1 MALINLHLN
10 IDDEYK
16 KLLQD
21 LYKLIVIVCVF
32 QAMIYYS
39 DSKNL
44 LNNSLNGELL
54 NDDLLILIIYIMIAL
69 SSYYFVFE
77 KIFTIE

>member
-21 LYKLIVIVCVF
+21 LYKLIVILCVF

-44 LNNSLNGELL
+44 LNHSLNGELL
-54 NDDLLILIIYIMIAL
+54 NDDLLVLIIYIMIAL
-69 SSYYFVFE
+69 SSYYFIFE
-77 KIFTIE
+77 KILKIE

>member
-10 IDDEYK
+10 IDEEYK

-21 LYKLIVIVCVF
+21 LYKLIVILCVF

-39 DSKNL
+39 DNKNL
-44 LNNSLNGELL
+44 LNNSLNGVLL
-54 NDDLLILIIYIMIAL
+54 NDDLLVLIIYIMIAL

-77 KIFTIE
+77 KIFKIE

>member
-44 LNNSLNGELL
+44 VNNSLNGELL
-54 NDDLLILIIYIMIAL
+54 NDDLLVLIIYIMIAL

-77 KIFTIE
+77 KIFKIE

>member
-1 MALINLHLN
+1 MALINLYLN
-10 IDDEYK
+10 IDAEYK

-54 NDDLLILIIYIMIAL
+54 NDDLLVLIIYIMIAL

-77 KIFTIE
+77 KIFKIE

>member
-10 IDDEYK
+10 IDEEYK

-39 DSKNL
+39 DNKNL
-44 LNNSLNGELL
+44 LNNSLNGVLL
-54 NDDLLILIIYIMIAL
+54 NDDLLVLILYIMVAL

-77 KIFTIE
+77 KIFKIE

>member
-77 KIFTIE
+77 KIFKIE

>member
-10 IDDEYK
+10 IDEEYK

-39 DSKNL
+39 DNINL
-44 LNNSLNGELL
+44 LNHSLNGELL
-54 NDDLLILIIYIMIAL
+54 NDDLLVLIIYIMIAL

-77 KIFTIE
+77 KIFKIE

>member
-39 DSKNL
+39 DNKNL

-54 NDDLLILIIYIMIAL
+54 NDDLLVLIIYIIIAL
-69 SSYYFVFE
+69 ASYYFVFE
-77 KIFTIE
+77 KIFKIE

>member
-21 LYKLIVIVCVF
+21 LYKLIVILCVF
-32 QAMIYYS
+32 QAMIYFS

-54 NDDLLILIIYIMIAL
+54 NDDLLVLIIYIMIAL

-77 KIFTIE
+77 KIFKIE

>member
-21 LYKLIVIVCVF
+21 LYKLIVILCVF

-77 KIFTIE
+77 KIFKIE

>member
-44 LNNSLNGELL
+44 LN
-54 NDDLLILIIYIMIAL
+54 DDLLVLIIYIMIAL

-77 KIFTIE
+77 KIFKIE

>member
-32 QAMIYYS
+32 QALIYYS
-39 DSKNL
+39 DNKNL
-44 LNNSLNGELL
+44 LNHSLNGELL
-54 NDDLLILIIYIMIAL
+54 NDDLLVLIIYIMIAL

-77 KIFTIE
+77 KIFKIE

>member
-54 NDDLLILIIYIMIAL
+54 NDDLLVLILYIMIAL

-77 KIFTIE
+77 KIFKIE

>member
-54 NDDLLILIIYIMIAL
+54 NDDLLVLIIYIMIAL

-77 KIFTIE
+77 KIFKIE

>member
-44 LNNSLNGELL
+44 LNHSLNGELL
-54 NDDLLILIIYIMIAL
+54 NDDLIIYIMIAL

-77 KIFTIE
+77 KILKIE

>member
-39 DSKNL
+39 YSKNL
-44 LNNSLNGELL
+44 LNHSLNGELL
-54 NDDLLILIIYIMIAL
+54 NDDLLVLIIYIMIAL

-77 KIFTIE
+77 KIFKIE